1 LKIPLSSFLIGRNK
15 DTCTHTIERK
25 YLEKTTM
32 LKTPKAIK
40 RYCGKFRSLL
50 YNHDTI
56 PPNWLLKDY

>member
-1 LKIPLSSFLIGRNK
+1 
-15 DTCTHTIERK
+15 
-25 YLEKTTM
+25 M